1 MKVIN
6 YVRPMLYTWWL
17 WCRCG
22 ASRARAAS
30 NGWRRGLG
38 AENLSLYWCRHQVR
52 DKHRPQLW
60 TLGRQ
65 AAVGGVGGVVVG
77 VWVGAWVK
85 KNCVCVCVFVCECAC
100 VCLHA
105 CVHKHVLCETT
116 QVCVVYAYV
125 CVCVCPHICVCV
137 VFCVYCFFFRGD
149 TGVQTIYLCSQSHVA
164 ACVSGRV
171 EGCACVH
178 IFSVCMCAWACAH
191 YAERLVALL
200 CSDSLR
206 VLWKPVL

>member
-1 MKVIN
+1 MC
-6 YVRPMLYTWWL
+6 L
-17 WCRCG
+17 
-22 ASRARAAS
+22 
-30 NGWRRGLG
+30 
-38 AENLSLYWCRHQVR
+38 
-52 DKHRPQLW
+52 
-60 TLGRQ
+60 
-65 AAVGGVGGVVVG
+65 
-77 VWVGAWVK
+77 
-85 KNCVCVCVFVCECAC
+85 CVCVCLCVSESVCECAC

-191 YAERLVALL
+191 YAERPVALL